1 MRPPRLSS
9 SEASTISYGTAK
21 ILPAGAV
28 IADGARVIV
37 FADAVPTGTAPNLTL
52 TAATVAVPSA
62 ELANKVIRLG
72 GPITVV
78 TPVSGQTLP
87 NFTVD
92 GINVDSSK
100 ASLKV
105 GTTSAQLV
113 VGAIV
118 RVEGTLSAGTLEA
131 TEIEVVPPS
140 AEREVIL
147 FGPISDFTSP
157 SSFVVRGTAVDGAR
171 PPTRTATLRSSPMAC
186 SFASPA
192 TCPGPAWS
200 PTRSP
205 S

>member
-1 MRPPRLSS
+1 M
-9 SEASTISYGTAK
+9 
-21 ILPAGAV
+21 
-28 IADGARVIV
+28 
-37 FADAVPTGTAPNLTL
+37 

-113 VGAIV
+113 VGDRASG
-118 RVEGTLSAGTLEA
+118 RHALRRHSRGDRDRG
-131 TEIEVVPPS
+131 VPPL

-147 FGPISDFTSP
+147 F
-157 SSFVVRGTAVDGAR
+157 ANQ
-171 PPTRTATLRSSPMAC
+171 
-186 SFASPA
+186 
-192 TCPGPAWS
+192 
-200 PTRSP
+200 
-205 S
+205 